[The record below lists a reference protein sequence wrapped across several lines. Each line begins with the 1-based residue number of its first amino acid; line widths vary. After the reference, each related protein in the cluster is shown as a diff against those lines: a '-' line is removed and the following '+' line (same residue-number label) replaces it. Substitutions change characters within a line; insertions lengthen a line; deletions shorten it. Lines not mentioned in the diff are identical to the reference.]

1 MRLGKETAVNKPK
14 ADARIQSRAKRGRP
28 RGNGTQ
34 RVYDALRDEIL
45 MLSMAPGSHIDE
57 ARIESRF
64 AISRTPIR
72 EALIRLQADGL
83 VRFLPNRGYYV
94 SSIDFT
100 DLPRAFESLDLLQAA
115 VLKLAALRRTEEDL
129 AHMVQE
135 NASYLSASTARD
147 HTAMT
152 EANHRFHLVCGAAAR
167 NGFLASAY
175 ESVLNF
181 NLRITRLAFATGG
194 ESVEGQ
200 AYYERIYSEHAQMI
214 ALIRARDGESLAAL
228 SRQHVQLFQGK
239 IAAFLQSAAWLDMD
253 VVEYEFDMA

>member
-1 MRLGKETAVNKPK
+1 MRVDKESAVSKPK
-14 ADARIQSRAKRGRP
+14 GDARIQAGAKRGRP

-34 RVYDALRDEIL
+34 RVYDALRHEIL

-57 ARIESRF
+57 AQIESRF

-129 AHMVQE
+129 IRMMQE
-135 NASYLSASTARD
+135 NESYLSASTARD

-200 AYYERIYSEHAQMI
+200 AYYDRIYSEHAEMI
-214 ALIRARDGESLAAL
+214 ALIQTRDNESLAAL

-239 IAAFLQSAAWLDMD
+239 IATFLRSSVFLDANMGKYD
-253 VVEYEFDMA
+253 FNLA